1 MANEELGRPA
11 VSPLVGNQEENA
23 TLKSNSP
30 KTNEHRYPNY
40 FYAGF
45 WIRFFAYLVDNLCIT
60 ALTTIII
67 GGPFNLLGL
76 ERTSQLF
83 SVYGILSL
91 VVYLAYFVL
100 LTKLNNGQTL
110 GKMIFG
116 IQVICFSE
124 EKLSWSTVLVRE
136 GACRFILTNTLFS
149 LGYLV
154 AIFTPNKQHL
164 GDLFT
169 ETSVVTLNM
178 LKAAEH
184 EGALNYHEQY

>member
-11 VSPLVGNQEENA
+11 VAPLAGSERNSSLSQASSSKEN
-23 TLKSNSP
+23 K
-30 KTNEHRYPNY
+30 HRYPYY

-45 WIRFFAYLVDNLCIT
+45 WIRFFAYIVDTLCIT
-60 ALTTIII
+60 AITGIFI
-67 GGPFNLLGL
+67 GVPFNLLGL
-76 ERTSQLF
+76 EKSSQIF

-91 VVYLAYFVL
+91 VIYLAYFIL
-100 LTKLNNGQTL
+100 LTKLNRGQTI

-116 IQVICFSE
+116 IKVVCFSE
-124 EKLSWSTVLVRE
+124 ERLSWSTVLVRE
-136 GACRFILTNTLFS
+136 GACRFILKNMIFS

-154 AIFTPNKQHL
+154 SIFTPNKQHL

-178 LKAAEH
+178 LKASNDK
-184 EGALNYHEQY
+184 GVLNYHEQH

>member
-1 MANEELGRPA
+1 MPNKELGRPA
-11 VSPLVGNQEENA
+11 VAPLVGREKEDFKLQNDLPEV
-23 TLKSNSP
+23 TK
-30 KTNEHRYPNY
+30 HRYPNY

-45 WIRFFAYLVDNLCIT
+45 WIRFFAYLMDNLCIS
-60 ALTTIII
+60 ALVTMII

-76 ERTSQLF
+76 EKSSQLF

-91 VVYLAYFVL
+91 VVYLTYFIL
-100 LTKLNNGQTL
+100 MTKLNDGQTL

-116 IQVICFSE
+116 IKVICFNE

-136 GACRFILTNTLFS
+136 GACRFILKNTVFS

-154 AIFTPNKQHL
+154 AVFTPNKQHL
-164 GDLFT
+164 GDIFT

-178 LKAAEH
+178 LKAAEQK
-184 EGALNYHEQY
+184 GALNYHEQY